1 MMDDRTQIE
10 FAKRAMFVVDTGGM
24 VRYREVLTSARELPD
39 YARLKQALADL

>member
-1 MMDDRTQIE
+1 MHDLI
-10 FAKRAMFVVDTGGM
+10 KRAAFVVDTGGI